1 LKGPEIALG
10 CLSFVRIEN
19 PDHIQTVDKRRLLM
33 VPSDQKISRCVFL
46 LCIPFLSLLAVAPVL
61 SQVLIT
67 QSDLL
72 SVMGP
77 GAHHFMAMPD
87 SSVVSANIGSPGGP
101 HLYDFSGV
109 KFTPTLTRKN
119 YLVDSIPVLAHR
131 FPSGSIT
138 YGTNPDS
145 LEVSP
150 VLRFTTDTL
159 FQVGNATTLS
169 GYRFRHFT
177 PNSVFMPFPLTYH
190 ASFARGSTYLDTTF
204 DRSWQMTKA
213 YQTHQPALAF
223 VDGYGWLKALGH
235 TVACLRVKTVYT
247 NTNEMEILFVGSG
260 GLLVVMNMAT
270 ASPDSGVVP
279 VEECGV
285 LSATNLT
292 GVEDLP
298 QPPGEFRLE
307 QNFPNPF
314 NPATTISFE
323 IPTASPVKL
332 TIVDVLGREVET
344 LVDETKQPG
353 HYDVQFN
360 ANRLASGVYLYRI
373 QAGSYALTRRLCL
386 IR

>member
-1 LKGPEIALG
+1 
-10 CLSFVRIEN
+10 
-19 PDHIQTVDKRRLLM
+19 M
-33 VPSDQKISRCVFL
+33 VPTGQNISRCVFL
-46 LCIPFLSLLAVAPVL
+46 LSISFLSLLAVAPVL

-77 GAHHFMAMPD
+77 GATHFMAMPD
-87 SSVVSANIGSPGGP
+87 SSVVSVNIGSPGGP

-109 KFTPTLTRKN
+109 KFTPALTRNN

-138 YGTNPDS
+138 YGTSADS

-177 PNSVFMPFPLTYH
+177 PNSVFMPFPLSYH
-190 ASFARGSTYLDTTF
+190 ASFARGSTYFDTTF
-204 DRSWQMTKA
+204 NGAWQVTKV
-213 YQTHQPALAF
+213 YHIYQPALAF
-223 VDGYGWLKALGH
+223 VDGYGWLKVLGH

-247 NTNEMEILFVGSG
+247 KTNEMEILFVGSG

-292 GVEDLP
+292 GVEDFSQAP
-298 QPPGEFRLE
+298 VECRLE

-314 NPATTISFE
+314 NPTTTISFE
-323 IPTASPVKL
+323 ISTPSPVKL
-332 TIVDVLGREVET
+332 MIIDILGREVET
-344 LVDETKQPG
+344 L
-353 HYDVQFN
+353 
-360 ANRLASGVYLYRI
+360 
-373 QAGSYALTRRLCL
+373 
-386 IR
+386 

>member
-1 LKGPEIALG
+1 
-10 CLSFVRIEN
+10 
-19 PDHIQTVDKRRLLM
+19 M
-33 VPSDQKISRCVFL
+33 VPAGQKISRCAFL
-46 LCIPFLSLLAVAPVL
+46 LCIAFSSLLAVAPVL
-61 SQVLIT
+61 SQVSIT

-77 GAHHFMAMPD
+77 GAYHFMAMPD
-87 SSVVSANIGSPGGP
+87 SSVVSANIGSIGGP

-109 KFTPTLTRKN
+109 QFTPALTRKN
-119 YLVDSIPVLAHR
+119 YLVDSIPVLVHR

-169 GYRFRHFT
+169 GYRFRHFA

-190 ASFARGSTYLDTTF
+190 ASFARGSTYFDTTF
-204 DRSWQMTKA
+204 NGAWQVTKA
-213 YQTHQPALAF
+213 YQTYQPALAF

-279 VEECGV
+279 VEEFGV

-292 GVEDLP
+292 GVEDFP
-298 QPPGEFRLE
+298 QPPAEFRLE
-307 QNFPNPF
+307 QNYPNPF
-314 NPATTISFE
+314 NPSTTIGYGVSG
-323 IPTASPVKL
+323 VGYR
-332 TIVDVLGREVET
+332 DVRLAVYDLLGREVT
-344 LVDETKQPG
+344 VLVNEKKAPG
-353 HYDVQFN
+353 IYEVQFDGS
-360 ANRLASGVYLYRI
+360 RLASGVYFYRM
-373 QAGSYALTRRLCL
+373 QAGDFVMTHRLL
-386 IR
+386 LLR